1 MPINL
6 ILILDLFLQLIANP
20 PTPTVGLAA
29 LLAACELGIHAEI
42 SVLKNG
48 SSRCLADLQVIEN
61 RPPTGI
67 LDGVVKTL
75 LHSIRSCSLSTL
87 ISIVTDDPLFT
98 LLWHRTAH
106 LLKECEKNCQVNIVR
121 SFLFEN
127 LKICRKITRKI
138 FFIILSFTY
147 LTKT

>member
-1 MPINL
+1 M
-6 ILILDLFLQLIANP
+6 
-20 PTPTVGLAA
+20 GLAA

-106 LLKECEKNCQVNIVR
+106 LLKECENKNSQLNIVR

-127 LKICRKITRKI
+127 LKICKENYKEK
-138 FFIILSFTY
+138 FCIILSSTY